1 MGIFKKVKDG
11 MDSAAQAQQFA
22 QQNATQQA
30 GAGQIGVEG
39 NLPVDPAA
47 LGGPSSQPLAAD
59 DPMLQPINGIGI
71 PEYAA
76 VAKEAQARGV
86 TDEAGMNQIA
96 AEMGYDPAVF
106 GPAVQ
111 EWISRMGTSMVVGQA
126 LRKEMGY

>member
-1 MGIFKKVKDG
+1 M
-11 MDSAAQAQQFA
+11 
-22 QQNATQQA
+22 
-30 GAGQIGVEG
+30 
-39 NLPVDPAA
+39 PVDPAV